1 MGFLRSILSLIGDL
15 MDDYLHSPV
24 GEGFFMP
31 GEWEPH
37 ARCWVQ
43 WPSRTER
50 WRDLMPQAY
59 AEAAE
64 VIRAI
69 AAFEPVSVIVREED
83 AAQARF
89 ACGRHDGIRFF
100 EAPIDDC
107 WARDTAPTFVT
118 NGVDAIAGIAW
129 QFNGWGNSIHHYKHD
144 ATLADRILQREKIRN
159 FKGDMVLEGGAI
171 SADGYGTVI
180 VTEECLLNEDRNP
193 ELTQPEIE
201 ERLALF
207 LGVRKVLWLG
217 GGLAA
222 DSTQGQ
228 VSRVAVF
235 AGRDRVLVSE
245 ISDPDDLDRA
255 TLEDNRAHLEN
266 AVTARGDKLT
276 VTSVPLPKNQLID
289 LDGNRLAANY
299 LDYYVANDAV
309 IVPSYDDPNDTVA
322 AFIIGAVYPGRKVV
336 QVPTPVLAQGG
347 GAIRRLTQP
356 EPSLPGGE
364 S

>member
-1 MGFLRSILSLIGDL
+1 

-24 GEGFFMP
+24 GEGFFLP

-37 ARCWVQ
+37 SRCWVQ
-43 WPSRTER
+43 WPSRAER

-64 VIRAI
+64 VIRTI
-69 AAFEPVSVIVREED
+69 AAYEPVSVIVRDED

-89 ACGRHDGIRFF
+89 ACGRNDAIRFF
-100 EAPIDDC
+100 EVPIDDC
-107 WARDTAPTFVT
+107 WARDTAPLFVT
-118 NGVDAIAGIAW
+118 NGTDAVAGIAW
-129 QFNGWGNSIHHYKHD
+129 QFNGWGNSFHNFRHD
-144 ATLADRILQREKIRN
+144 AALAAHVLQREKIRS

-180 VTEECLLNEDRNP
+180 ATEECLLNEDRNP

-207 LGVRKVLWLG
+207 LGARKVIWLG

-222 DSTQGQ
+222 DPTQGQ

-255 TLEDNRAHLEN
+255 TLEDNRAHLED
-266 AVTARGDKLT
+266 AVTARGDRLT
-276 VTSVPLPKNQLID
+276 VTSVPLPKNRHVD
-289 LDGNRLAANY
+289 LDGKPIAANY
-299 LDYYVANDAV
+299 LDYYVANGAV
-309 IVPSYDDPNDTVA
+309 VVPSYGDPNDDVA
-322 AFIIGAVYPGRKVV
+322 ALIIGSVFPDRKLV
-336 QVPTPVLAQGG
+336 QSPTPILAKGG

-356 EPSLPGGE
+356 EPSLSSGAV
-364 S
+364 

>member
-1 MGFLRSILSLIGDL
+1 

-24 GEGFFMP
+24 GEGFFLP

-43 WPSRTER
+43 WPSRTDR

-64 VIRAI
+64 VIRTI
-69 AAFEPVSVIVREED
+69 AQYEPVIVIVREED

-89 ACGRHDGIRFF
+89 ACGRNKNVEFL
-100 EAPIDDC
+100 ELPIDDC
-107 WARDTAPTFVT
+107 WARDTAPMFLS
-118 NGVDAIAGIAW
+118 NGEDAIAGIAW
-129 QFNGWGNSIHHYKHD
+129 QFNGWGNTVHGYAQD
-144 ATLADRILQREKIRN
+144 AGLAEKVLRHQN
-159 FKGDMVLEGGAI
+159 TKCFSADMVLEGGAI
-171 SADGYGTVI
+171 STDGFGTI
-180 VTEECLLNEDRNP
+180 LATEECLLNEDRNP
-193 ELTQPEIE
+193 ELTRPEIE

-207 LGVRKVLWLG
+207 LGVRKVVWLG

-222 DSTQGQ
+222 DPTAGQ

-235 AGRDRVLVSE
+235 AGRGHVLVSE
-245 ISDPDDLDRA
+245 ISDPNDLDRG
-255 TLEDNRAHLEN
+255 TLDDNRAHLEA
-266 AVTARGDKLT
+266 AVSAKGEKFT
-276 VTSVPLPKNQLID
+276 VTSVPLPQNRQVG
-289 LDGNRLAANY
+289 LDGKPLASNY
-299 LDYYVANDAV
+299 LDYYVANKAV
-309 IVPSYDDPNDTVA
+309 IVPSYGDPNDRVA
-322 AFIIGAVYPGRKVV
+322 ASILETVFSDRKVV

-356 EPSLPGGE
+356 EPALPSSG